1 MRWMTLPTVAM
12 LALTTNLKAEEPAF
26 LKLVGDQPSPGAA
39 AVSSECPPACC
50 DDMCVNRPRLY
61 GSVEYFLVWFENQRL
76 PPLVIT
82 APPNFAGGTA
92 GVNVLLGGSEPIDF
106 GGINAIRSTVGYWLD
121 SQQTWSVEAS
131 GFLTETASNLFAA
144 FHDGSPLNPVL
155 LARTNGTLLP
165 VAPVGFPGVLMGG
178 ISSSQNTQLWGA
190 EGNTVMNWSDRTNVR
205 TDLLA
210 GFRYF
215 DLDESFDI
223 RNFSQIV
230 NGPFGVN
237 QVDSFDAR
245 TQFYGGQV
253 GARTTIG
260 WRQLSLSLVGKI
272 GLGGSHLSAGRA
284 GLTVPTLGLVLPSGV
299 LVTPANAGSDSTDR
313 LAVLSETDIQVGY
326 QWTRWLQTTVG
337 YNFMY
342 LTSAARVGDQI
353 QPVGGINTTDF
364 YTNGFTCGVA
374 MRW

>member
-1 MRWMTLPTVAM
+1 MCRLTLLTLTM
-12 LALTTNLKAEEPAF
+12 LALNSSLRADEPAF
-26 LKLVGDQPSPGAA
+26 LKLVNEQPSPAA
-39 AVSSECPPACC
+39 ATSGDCAPSYC
-50 DDMCVNRPRLY
+50 DMCANRPRLY
-61 GSVEYFLVWFENQRL
+61 GSVEYFLVWFENQRI
-76 PPLVIT
+76 PPLVVT
-82 APPNFAGGTA
+82 APPNFAGGVA
-92 GVNVLLGGSEPIDF
+92 GVNVLLGGDEPIDL

-121 SQQTWSVEAS
+121 SQQTIGVEAS

-165 VAPVGFPGVLMGG
+165 VAPVGFPGAVTGG
-178 ISSSQNTQLWGA
+178 IVSSQHARLWGA
-190 EGNTVMNWSDRTNVR
+190 EANGVMNWSDRTNMR

-215 DLDESFDI
+215 DLDESLDI

-230 NGPFGVN
+230 NGPFGVS
-237 QVDSFDAR
+237 QVDSFDSR

-253 GARTTIG
+253 GARTTIA
-260 WRQLSLSLVGKI
+260 WRQLSLSLVGK
-272 GLGGSHLSAGRA
+272 LGVGASHLSVGRA
-284 GLTVPTLGLVLPSGV
+284 GQTTPTLGIAAPFGV

-337 YNFMY
+337 YNLMY
-342 LTSAARVGDQI
+342 LTSSARVGDQI
-353 QPVGGINTTDF
+353 QPAGGINATDF
-364 YTNGFTCGVA
+364 YTNGITFGIS
-374 MRW
+374 MRY

>member
-1 MRWMTLPTVAM
+1 
-12 LALTTNLKAEEPAF
+12 
-26 LKLVGDQPSPGAA
+26 
-39 AVSSECPPACC
+39 
-50 DDMCVNRPRLY
+50 
-61 GSVEYFLVWFENQRL
+61 
-76 PPLVIT
+76 
-82 APPNFAGGTA
+82 
-92 GVNVLLGGSEPIDF
+92 
-106 GGINAIRSTVGYWLD
+106 
-121 SQQTWSVEAS
+121 
-131 GFLTETASNLFAA
+131 
-144 FHDGSPLNPVL
+144 
-155 LARTNGTLLP
+155 
-165 VAPVGFPGVLMGG
+165 MGG
-178 ISSSQNTQLWGA
+178 IVSSQNTQLWGA
-190 EGNTVMNWSDRTNVR
+190 EGNAVVNWSDRTHMR

-272 GLGGSHLSAGRA
+272 GLGGSHLSVGRA
-284 GLTVPTLGLVLPSGV
+284 GQTTPTLGIAAPFGV

-353 QPVGGINTTDF
+353 QPAGGINATDF
-364 YTNGFTCGVA
+364 YTNGITFGVA
-374 MRW
+374 MRY